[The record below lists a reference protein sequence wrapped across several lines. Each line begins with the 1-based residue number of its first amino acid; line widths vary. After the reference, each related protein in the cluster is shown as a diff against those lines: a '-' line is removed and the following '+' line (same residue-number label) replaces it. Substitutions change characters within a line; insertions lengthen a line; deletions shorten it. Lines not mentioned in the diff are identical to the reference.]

1 MSNSIAVSTGTSE
14 ILVSLFLLAAGALI
28 VCVLVWILVRVV
40 RPALVDTKICSH
52 CAQTIKAEAR
62 ICRFCGR
69 DV

>member
-14 ILVSLFLLAAGALI
+14 ILVSLFLLAAFALI

-40 RPALVDTKICSH
+40 RPALGDTKICPH
-52 CAQTIKAEAR
+52 CAQTIKAEAK